1 MEVDRISFYPLL
13 LDILTDIS
21 EAHFV
26 AFDLE
31 MSGVPTKKPNSERG
45 PGRPTLQDRYHEVK
59 EVSCGNVATPSSI
72 SVLREIA
79 PLESLLILDCGEINT
94 QSELC

>member
-1 MEVDRISFYPLL
+1 MEVDKISFYPLL

-31 MSGVPTKKPNSERG
+31 MSGVPTKKLKTERSVG
-45 PGRPTLQDRYHEVK
+45 KPTLQERYLEIK
-59 EVSCGNVATPSSI
+59 EVSYRLLQSHCITSMHNTATI
-72 SVLREIA
+72 QF
-79 PLESLLILDCGEINT
+79 ILD
-94 QSELC
+94 